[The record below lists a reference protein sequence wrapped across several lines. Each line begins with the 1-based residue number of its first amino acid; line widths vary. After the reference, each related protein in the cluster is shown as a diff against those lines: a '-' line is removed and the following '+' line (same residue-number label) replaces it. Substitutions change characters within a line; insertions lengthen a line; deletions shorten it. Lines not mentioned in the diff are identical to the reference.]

1 MFRHALR
8 HLYRVPCCAVL
19 CVEELRRRR
28 DERRVDCAPRRRR
41 SMDKFAYVSRC
52 KKYEILII
60 NYRKI
65 NIDISSFPL
74 ESFISAVTVMRHAKL
89 NIHLTHLC
97 WTCSFLLK
105 QVSQRNL
112 ILVSESVE
120 RLNTQDMEGLPQ
132 RKGCSLTQ
140 KQTSFLFLA
149 ANDFARTVELVESD
163 TQTICVVTES

>member
-1 MFRHALR
+1 MDILRYYKKAILLNFLIVVVTGKFHIGADDADVDAPGDGHA
-8 HLYRVPCCAVL
+8 
-19 CVEELRRRR
+19 
-28 DERRVDCAPRRRR
+28 
-41 SMDKFAYVSRC
+41 
-52 KKYEILII
+52 
-60 NYRKI
+60 
-65 NIDISSFPL
+65 IS
-74 ESFISAVTVMRHAKL
+74 
-89 NIHLTHLC
+89 NIHLTYLC
-97 WTCSFLLK
+97 WTCSFLLT

-132 RKGCSLTQ
+132 RKSCSLTQ